1 MPLSYP
7 RVVLLT
13 ILVALSAAF
22 EFVPSPG
29 QCGDARQRCVPIR
42 ECAAFQTREQV
53 LRRRP
58 VVCGF
63 SERGVEVCCD
73 EAEAVT
79 EGSDTV
85 ISSEEVT
92 GGHETVTE
100 LVTEPVTSSVTEPV
114 TESVTDSPPS
124 VKDDLKLGNN
134 SVTVTES
141 TDSVTDSP
149 QSATSRTPLPKKC
162 GEPRSAA
169 LNQNRPQLDT
179 ELQQKMGALRPVKVE
194 ISPALVDIVHPI
206 VGGND
211 VQVVVKP
218 PSLLG
223 GPRQT
228 GHRWPWMVL
237 FGRWTDAGLGDWFC
251 GGTLITD
258 RHVLTAAHC
267 LRPEE
272 AGTVGARIADHD
284 LTLPD
289 EVQHQQRNVS
299 GIVRHPRYLL
309 GPQNDLAVVRL
320 AAPVQATFAVQPI
333 CLPPAGADHLGRD
346 VAVAGWGLL
355 EFGGRTPDILQEAP
369 LRVTDPAACEAVYRD
384 VPQFDRRFP
393 AGFQGTV
400 VCAESRDAEPRD
412 ACRGDSGGPLMAL
425 SDGSYQLVGVVSGG
439 LGCGNPEFPG
449 VYTKVAAYRD
459 WIVEQLT

>member
-1 MPLSYP
+1 MPLSCP

-42 ECAAFQTREQV
+42 ECAAFRTREHV

-63 SERGVEVCCD
+63 SEHGVEVCCD
-73 EAEAVT
+73 FNWAAAPGASVQTTEGPLAVSDAPLTVTDGPSAVT
-79 EGSDTV
+79 PTAPPLPERCGEPRTV
-85 ISSEEVT
+85 RDDEHPTLPKTDRGFIMRQRRAVLPPQHDLSHPEIGDQIEPDVV
-92 GGHETVTE
+92 GGRDVE
-100 LVTEPVTSSVTEPV
+100 LVTE
-114 TESVTDSPPS
+114 
-124 VKDDLKLGNN
+124 
-134 SVTVTES
+134 
-141 TDSVTDSP
+141 
-149 QSATSRTPLPKKC
+149 
-162 GEPRSAA
+162 
-169 LNQNRPQLDT
+169 
-179 ELQQKMGALRPVKVE
+179 
-194 ISPALVDIVHPI
+194 
-206 VGGND
+206 
-211 VQVVVKP
+211 P

-223 GPRQT
+223 GPREA

-272 AGTVGARIADHD
+272 ASTVGARIADHD

-320 AAPVQATFAVQPI
+320 AAPVEATFAVQPI

-439 LGCGNPEFPG
+439 LGCGNPQFPG

>member
-1 MPLSYP
+1 
-7 RVVLLT
+7 
-13 ILVALSAAF
+13 
-22 EFVPSPG
+22 
-29 QCGDARQRCVPIR
+29 
-42 ECAAFQTREQV
+42 
-53 LRRRP
+53 
-58 VVCGF
+58 
-63 SERGVEVCCD
+63 
-73 EAEAVT
+73 
-79 EGSDTV
+79 
-85 ISSEEVT
+85 
-92 GGHETVTE
+92 
-100 LVTEPVTSSVTEPV
+100 
-114 TESVTDSPPS
+114 
-124 VKDDLKLGNN
+124 
-134 SVTVTES
+134 
-141 TDSVTDSP
+141 
-149 QSATSRTPLPKKC
+149 
-162 GEPRSAA
+162 
-169 LNQNRPQLDT
+169 
-179 ELQQKMGALRPVKVE
+179 MGALRPVTVE

-211 VQVVVKP
+211 VQVVIKP

-223 GPRQT
+223 GPRET

-320 AAPVQATFAVQPI
+320 AAPVEATFAVQPI
-333 CLPPAGADHLGRD
+333 CLPPAGADHLGQD

-384 VPQFDRRFP
+384 VPQFERRFP